1 VGGPV
6 LFGPGAGIT
15 IELSDS
21 FSLLAAANVLVGV
34 PKVMFNLDVNLGVV
48 YVR

>member
-21 FSLLAAANVLVGV
+21 FLVAVSAKRPGGACQGDGQLW
-34 PKVMFNLDVNLGVV
+34 M
-48 YVR
+48 